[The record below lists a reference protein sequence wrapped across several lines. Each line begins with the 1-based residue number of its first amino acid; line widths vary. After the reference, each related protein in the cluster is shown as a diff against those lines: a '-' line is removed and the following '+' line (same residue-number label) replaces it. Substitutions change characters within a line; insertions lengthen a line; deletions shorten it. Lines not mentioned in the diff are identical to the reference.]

1 MSIIEIIAV
10 LFSLASVILTIKN
23 KVWCWPVG
31 IVGIFFYM
39 ILFLQHNIVGNA
51 ILQLLFIAQSVYGWY
66 KWGEPS
72 KYPIKWL
79 DSGSRE
85 SLIGATGL
93 LAVLF
98 SIIIQN
104 KGGQNPYL
112 DGTTTALS
120 IMAMLL
126 MAYRK
131 IESWILWMIA
141 DVIFII
147 FFYINGLYLSS
158 GIYTVF
164 LILAIFGLFEWR
176 KSIKMG

>member
-10 LFSLASVILTIKN
+10 VFSLISVILTVKN
-23 KVWCWPVG
+23 NVWCWPVG

-39 ILFLQHNIVGNA
+39 ILFLQHNIMGNA
-51 ILQLLFIAQSVYGWY
+51 LLQLLFIAQSAYGWY

-79 DSGSRE
+79 SGGSRE
-85 SLIGATGL
+85 SVVGATGL
-93 LAVLF
+93 LVILF

-112 DGTTTALS
+112 DGSTTALS

-131 IESWILWMIA
+131 IDAWVLWIIA
-141 DVIFII
+141 DLIFIG

-158 GIYTVF
+158 GIYVIF
-164 LILAIFGLFEWR
+164 LILATLGLFEWK
-176 KSIKMG
+176 KSIKTA